1 MKNRLRIGLG
11 LSSALLASL
20 LISKPVYAEGYKASN
35 AEKTLKIVNLNDL
48 EGQVKAS
55 MDKGAFARQMQRRAA
70 FQKLAVAVR
79 NCNHGFGV
87 DLWNWP
93 VSGALDAV

>member
-35 AEKTLKIVNLNDL
+35 AEKTLKIVN
-48 EGQVKAS
+48 
-55 MDKGAFARQMQRRAA
+55 
-70 FQKLAVAVR
+70 
-79 NCNHGFGV
+79 
-87 DLWNWP
+87 
-93 VSGALDAV
+93 